1 MFERLEHLGIEDFG
15 SVRAI
20 EARDERILIGF
31 ARLNT
36 QYLNAL
42 ILTPGH
48 KPVGGHTIIESSRV
62 RQ

>member
-36 QYLNAL
+36 
-42 ILTPGH
+42 
-48 KPVGGHTIIESSRV
+48 R
-62 RQ
+62 